1 MCASLL
7 QRRCCQRDVRNPCL
21 ALPQRA
27 TYPLAT
33 MTDGSAM
40 PSCLPPQLVVTWL
53 PRRDV
58 AAALRVSKNWSGAAE
73 PIFQAMAGRHGLRR
87 MGSALGS
94 SFSWRATVRQYRSTL
109 GVEVQGWDP
118 SEDSMRLI
126 LAAYESLPMISELI
140 SGGADVNVVNYDGIS
155 VLHIVASRGNLDGL
169 NSLIAAGADLNAQNR
184 YGLGYP
190 CGGTPL
196 HCAANSP
203 CASLAR
209 RYACARRLIEAG
221 ANARLLNGDEDAPHH
236 VVRYRKREDGTEEV
250 DPEGHRRFCELLKT
264 AFRNQR

>member
-1 MCASLL
+1 
-7 QRRCCQRDVRNPCL
+7 
-21 ALPQRA
+21 
-27 TYPLAT
+27 
-33 MTDGSAM
+33 
-40 PSCLPPQLVVTWL
+40 
-53 PRRDV
+53 
-58 AAALRVSKNWSGAAE
+58 
-73 PIFQAMAGRHGLRR
+73 
-87 MGSALGS
+87 
-94 SFSWRATVRQYRSTL
+94 L